1 MPNPD
6 NMGIL
11 GSLTWLF
18 SANIVTRVVG
28 LAGQIIL
35 GWLLVPEEFGI
46 YALAVSLSAFITVL
60 RSGGI
65 AQVAVQKGQEF
76 SANSRLYYRYALAFD
91 VGAAL
96 LLSCLAIPFL
106 LRLSAVGN
114 ILLGIA
120 ISLPLGTSASIYKTH
135 LLVAGRF
142 RAIACITLFSSLIW
156 QIGLI
161 GFAAGGL
168 RASSFAIPPLLQAMF
183 ENIAYRLAAK
193 SVIGPQLDSQP
204 TRTEY
209 VQLFRS
215 ARWIMASTAM
225 LSLATTGDYFAVGM
239 LTDAKVV
246 GIYFFA
252 FQLIAAISTP
262 INSAFETVLPVTFTK
277 LNESLERQM
286 EACLKVIQTILV
298 TAIPL
303 SIIIMMVVPAVMH
316 TIWQGKWDV
325 AISSARILALCM
337 PAWLVTSA
345 VRALFE
351 ARGLWRYRF
360 VLLGIYGVGGMSAAA
375 LGTLFHNVD
384 FIAVSVT
391 TFYVCF
397 ACVLLLLLR
406 VYGVNWRDIARQF
419 APVIVVNGA
428 ALMISKTLSTTINDS
443 PSDNFTQLVELVSY
457 LIISLLL
464 NTMFF
469 KDVWRA
475 IIVAPSKR
483 LMGKTPQENR

>member
-1 MPNPD
+1 
-6 NMGIL
+6 
-11 GSLTWLF
+11 
-18 SANIVTRVVG
+18 
-28 LAGQIIL
+28 
-35 GWLLVPEEFGI
+35 
-46 YALAVSLSAFITVL
+46 
-60 RSGGI
+60 
-65 AQVAVQKGQEF
+65 
-76 SANSRLYYRYALAFD
+76 
-91 VGAAL
+91 
-96 LLSCLAIPFL
+96 
-106 LRLSAVGN
+106 
-114 ILLGIA
+114 
-120 ISLPLGTSASIYKTH
+120 
-135 LLVAGRF
+135 
-142 RAIACITLFSSLIW
+142 
-156 QIGLI
+156 
-161 GFAAGGL
+161 
-168 RASSFAIPPLLQAMF
+168 
-183 ENIAYRLAAK
+183 
-193 SVIGPQLDSQP
+193 
-204 TRTEY
+204 
-209 VQLFRS
+209 
-215 ARWIMASTAM
+215 
-225 LSLATTGDYFAVGM
+225 
-239 LTDAKVV
+239 
-246 GIYFFA
+246 
-252 FQLIAAISTP
+252 
-262 INSAFETVLPVTFTK
+262 
-277 LNESLERQM
+277 
-286 EACLKVIQTILV
+286 
-298 TAIPL
+298 
-303 SIIIMMVVPAVMH
+303 
-316 TIWQGKWDV
+316 
-325 AISSARILALCM
+325 M